1 MLTVCANVCCKIA
14 RARYCHTKPNSR
26 CSSVKDP
33 KCSTGEAQNLTAPAK
48 LRPDQY
54 GEWYDGIIV
63 WHQPQPCCQH
73 FLFQRYLLVCQTH
86 LLCAAY
92 LQIVSH
98 LPSMY
103 HTSHVCVIL
112 CYSMCV
118 SSTVYPP
125 SDGVQVCQWVRTTP
139 QTLGS
144 VQVHEA
150 HTPNCD
156 QFSAGGTMCEP
167 EWCEHGWTIFISNGP

>member
-118 SSTVYPP
+118 SSTVYITQRLCRTWIGNHLFLVTRKLTVY
-125 SDGVQVCQWVRTTP
+125 SRIGCQ
-139 QTLGS
+139 LGETR
-144 VQVHEA
+144 Q
-150 HTPNCD
+150 
-156 QFSAGGTMCEP
+156 
-167 EWCEHGWTIFISNGP
+167 